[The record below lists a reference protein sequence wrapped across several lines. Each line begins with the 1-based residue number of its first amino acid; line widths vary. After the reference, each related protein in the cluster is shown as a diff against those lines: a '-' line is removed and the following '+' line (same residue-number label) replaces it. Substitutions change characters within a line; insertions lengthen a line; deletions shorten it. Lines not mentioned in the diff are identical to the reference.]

1 MIRAGAMSAQ
11 AGNPRGKVPSRF
23 LQEWRNVG
31 WKALPPSP
39 LPVGGRGGTQDVLM
53 RLEPSSHSKT
63 PSSSPPCLSCCLP
76 HAGTLWDIPP
86 SPDQGGHRRAPPAAA
101 PSPRGQHPREQSTGQ
116 IQAQGIRPGRERGN
130 RRVRLC
136 PAPAEKV
143 PFQSY
148 HNPGSSCPQPQRL
161 SGDLPPPPGTCSGVL
176 GHR

>member
-1 MIRAGAMSAQ
+1 MPRLEIPVGRSRAGSFRSGGMWV
-11 AGNPRGKVPSRF
+11 GKHF
-23 LQEWRNVG
+23 
-31 WKALPPSP
+31 PPA
-39 LPVGGRGGTQDVLM
+39 RCQWGGTQDVLM
-53 RLEPSSHSKT
+53 RLEPSSHSK
-63 PSSSPPCLSCCLP
+63 PPASSPPPSSLL

-86 SPDQGGHRRAPPAAA
+86 SPDQRGDHRAPPAAA

-116 IQAQGIRPGRERGN
+116 IQAQGTRPGRERGN

-136 PAPAEKV
+136 PAPAEKG

-148 HNPGSSCPQPQRL
+148 HNPGSGRPQPQRL